1 MRPVIIDANT
11 LASGSINPHPEAPTS
26 LIYHELT
33 GTRIEV
39 FVCPELLAEVEGTLQ
54 KPYFSKRL
62 MQTTINDIVTGIANA
77 GTLLPDPINP
87 EPLLSDPKDDY
98 LVALARIVGAE
109 FIVTGDKHLLGH
121 IGLEPPAINARNAC
135 ELLGLIELR

>member
-87 EPLLSDPKDDY
+87 EPLLRDPKDDY